1 MVQII
6 PQSVDK
12 LWNEWDVR
20 VMVLS
25 SLCLQIVLILLGSR
39 RKFSTQSWVRI
50 LTWTAYLSADWFATV
65 ALGMISTFQGDGL
78 QNSLTPNSAQ
88 GSSSNPNS
96 PAIMAFWAPFL
107 LVHLGGPD
115 TITAYSLEDNEL
127 WLRHLLGLLVQV
139 SAALYIFLRSW
150 TSSSLPLSL
159 LAIPMFV
166 VGIIKYG
173 ERTWALWSAS
183 SERLRE
189 SLPPITAAL
198 TPFKNENHESSGR
211 VRLNYAAAIRKATHI
226 QEGHALFKLF
236 RHFYTDQIIEQKDVQ
251 LSDTMI
257 QDHSFGDVFK
267 LIEIEIGFMY
277 DVLYTKAIVV
287 HSLTGVMFRAISL
300 VCYISTFTVFCF
312 IIDKKIYLTI
322 DVDLTYF
329 LCAGAIALEIYAIF
343 VQVSTDWTLYWLS
356 KQERPLAY
364 TIYQAISSFRSNL
377 SLEKRWS
384 ESMGQFNVIEFCF
397 KLKPPKCTGIPRFLA
412 IYEMYSKHQHTVLEG
427 VPIKMKQLIFEH
439 LQDAKLVVDNAEQ
452 NSKFQVRSQV
462 LTWRGEHAV
471 EKSGCTDKYVKHCAA
486 NEVPFETSIALWHV
500 ATDICFYNDVDK
512 NQKASDPNSKSKV
525 SKLLSDYMMY
535 ILAICPFMLPQ
546 GIGQILFRQIC
557 ESATTFFDERRETI
571 SKTERLVGK
580 SASQVLYEMK
590 SELNPRLDEFESG
603 DGGKL
608 NNVVLLEGCV
618 LAHKLQ
624 ALETEESWT
633 SEDKWGM
640 ISRVWIEMLCYA
652 ASQCGWTEHGQ
663 QLRRGGELL
672 THVSLLMANLGI
684 GEQSKILSEQDMDR
698 LQDLKNLCEKF

>member
-1 MVQII
+1 
-6 PQSVDK
+6 
-12 LWNEWDVR
+12 
-20 VMVLS
+20 
-25 SLCLQIVLILLGSR
+25 
-39 RKFSTQSWVRI
+39 
-50 LTWTAYLSADWFATV
+50 
-65 ALGMISTFQGDGL
+65 
-78 QNSLTPNSAQ
+78 
-88 GSSSNPNS
+88 
-96 PAIMAFWAPFL
+96 MAFWAPFL

-150 TSSSLPLSL
+150 TSSSYSLPL

-189 SLPPITAAL
+189 SLPPITAAS
-198 TPFKNENHESSGR
+198 TPFKNDSHKSSHLR
-211 VRLNYAAAIRKATHI
+211 RLNYPVAIRKATHI

-236 RHFYTDQIIEQKDVQ
+236 WHFYTDQIIEQKDVQ
-251 LSDTMI
+251 LSNTMI
-257 QDHSFGDVFK
+257 QEHSFEDVFK

-277 DVLYTKAIVV
+277 DVLYTKATVV

-312 IIDKKIYLTI
+312 IIDKKLYSPI

-329 LCAGAIALEIYAIF
+329 LCVGAIALEVYAIF

-356 KQERPLAY
+356 KHEQPLAY

-377 SLEKRWS
+377 SHEKRWS
-384 ESMGQFNVIEFCF
+384 ESISQFNVMEFCF
-397 KLKPPKCTGIPRFLA
+397 KWKPPKCCGIPRFLA
-412 IYEMYSKHQHTVLEG
+412 MYEMYFKHQYTALEG
-427 VPIKMKQLIFEH
+427 VPIKMKQLIFEQ

-452 NSKFQVRSQV
+452 NSKFEVRSQV

-471 EKSGCTDKYVKHCAA
+471 EQSGCTDKYIKHCAA
-486 NEVPFETSIALWHV
+486 NEVPFETSLALWHV

-512 NQKASDPNSKSKV
+512 NQEASDPNSKSKV

-535 ILAICPFMLPQ
+535 ILAICPFMLPR

-557 ESATTFFDERRETI
+557 DSATTFFDERREII
-571 SKTERLVGK
+571 SKKEQLIGK
-580 SASQVLYEMK
+580 SASQVLYAMK
-590 SELNPRLDEFESG
+590 SELNPWLDEFESG

-618 LAHKLQ
+618 LAHKLH
-624 ALETEESWT
+624 ALETEERWT
-633 SEDKWGM
+633 NEDKWGM
-640 ISRVWIEMLCYA
+640 ITQVWIEMLCYA

-672 THVSLLMANLGI
+672 THVCLLMANLGI
-684 GEQSKILSEQDMDR
+684 GEQSKILSEQDLDR